1 MTKANSILHRAVAL
15 LAALCLLASM
25 ALPVYAAETETE
37 FSVSNSETIPS
48 DDNAENDADGTGSD
62 ISVSNVETIQKEAD
76 TTSEGSKTEPEISVP
91 ESGTIT
97 NSADT
102 TDKTAG
108 APPAEGVTGSENTAP
123 ADSAAADKTADADN
137 TGEDSTGSED
147 EAGFLNEGD
156 SADDRM
162 ITAGNAKESD
172 IALCADN
179 ATVQEGTKYTFYFAP
194 PQSWTRL
201 LEGKTITCSFR
212 RGNDNSNESTNG
224 VRETTAKRT
233 DDSTKDGRPIYQVD
247 VYHNEGNANSL
258 CPYKGFVWVKFT
270 LDNDH
275 WVQMNG
281 ERGNNNECWM
291 SVTAIADKCL
301 DGDKLKGSS
310 DETTVS
316 QEYDITKWVDYTSI
330 ILKHVRYGKQT
341 MTLLNK
347 SAQALDSVT
356 VTFWEKGDNGEFTQ
370 VGVSQPIN
378 TLQAGEH
385 ADITIPEA
393 ACAYVSFQKA
403 DNTYIGK
410 HYFNFYND
418 DTASDD
424 VAVFPY
430 DPVTRYCL
438 IYTGDKDV
446 RWSAPNSKTVYFD
459 ATFSDM
465 SYNNDN
471 AKIPYGM
478 PDAKGSLWCYIT
490 SDVGGKEP
498 ITKLQM
504 ARDGTSEI
512 WYVDVPQGYTKIRFA
527 SWAVDND
534 IAAQNGDGT
543 AMLTIPTDKDKPCF
557 YADTSDD
564 VIYQGG
570 DRGGYWDELGAV
582 RDVEKGKKGE
592 NGETKSIVEL
602 DKQAFT
608 PQSNTKYISTTLY
621 DYYTDYELNGNNR
634 NTYSS
639 TETGKHRSYVPF
651 RQFDRA
657 LSNYYSSYTGNPKIQ
672 NPIYTGHFQP
682 NKDGWG
688 SPFSNIA
695 ANLNLYGWGEITA
708 SDNSDY
714 KHFMAVN
721 NSTINTKDDSV
732 NYYAAFQGLV
742 GNQMKDGMPVMAG
755 TDLAEPHFNEA
766 FLTGTN
772 TEKAVLGKVYKDVS
786 FPFTQKPV
794 FTQTEGDLESKAQY
808 WYFDSNERSLYL
820 KQDTA
825 NSSKYYLEAT
835 AKAEKDS
842 SGNPIYT
849 DDNSQNRGSDNS
861 TTDSNNGDKPR
872 GFGFFPFNQKMGTE
886 NRNVNKYNYGF
897 GAKLQFDFTLTDDG
911 KVVVGTDE
919 SGKDIKVPIKF
930 FFSGDDDVWVYIDGQ
945 LVLDVGGAHGKASGL
960 LEFDETENKDAN
972 TVIPYVSSN
981 KAGGDVYTDPANKT
995 VYFNGKEVKFEK
1007 KGKILDKN
1015 GDEFT
1020 LDKGTTHTLTMFYM
1034 ERGMWE
1040 SNMAVAFNFPDHNE
1054 LQVEKQVDLSDVD
1067 EDFQA
1072 CFNDQKIFDFTI
1084 QNLATHYGT
1093 KPAVRPGTGNVDRK
1107 VVNLTADVASIYP
1120 ATDSEDYI
1128 FELADNPAQ
1137 GSETNTG
1144 QVLHWFA
1151 RHNDLSSTSR
1161 DMRYGIL
1168 ELNKPIDLRQYGY
1181 LTFEIYVKGETN
1193 LSLNNLYLQ
1202 LLDDGNRQM
1211 GSLSKAGLNGATFGS
1226 VTLEPNKWN
1235 TVKLSLN
1242 KMKEVVGFDNNVTTI
1257 RVGDN
1262 YQRDIYFRNF
1272 TFVPKTVPDIK
1283 TGFTTEQ
1290 DKIPDYGSAASGT
1303 LKNATYAKY
1312 TSNFDGMQVV
1322 DDQGRFVLENGEI
1335 ITFDDQFRRGSY
1347 ISLKEILNTK
1357 LYDTTWTV
1365 YENGLPVTSMTNAGG
1380 NTVTVAEPSKSLAN
1394 QNAADDKPGPD
1405 DGRTENKGTEQND
1418 NKYDGTKPSNANT
1431 IVFRSYS
1438 NPDESGDSLTR
1449 LKVQYINKVKTGGL
1463 IIKKEAAEN
1472 DNLTGTYEFKVT
1484 FSDVGGQGLETDDPI
1499 VKTYPI
1505 NMSDAENPNH
1515 TVIIT
1520 GIPVDTRYTIEEL
1533 EPKDGSHLQ
1542 GITLEGNE
1550 KNAHVVKNTTVEG
1563 VIVESKTPQMTA
1575 TFTNTSRKLIDIEF
1589 TKLWQDADGKPLGS
1603 AKQPSEIYIQL
1614 QRRLE
1619 NSSEKDPWEAVT
1631 YPATGSANYVTVTSI
1646 NDRWKY
1652 SFKGL
1657 DQRPAEDNGTDY
1669 VYRIV
1674 EGTVDTDDNFKAAG
1688 SSITI
1693 GGNTYTISAE
1703 ASLTGTAGSAANG
1716 TITGGSGKI
1725 ELINKLQDPKFTL
1738 EIVKKGVTTAE
1749 NGSETQTPLSG
1760 VEFKLEKLTVPSG
1773 GGEPQVDTTYDFGSG
1788 NKGSITGITGNDGTI
1803 VNNPFKNLKAG
1814 SYQLTE
1820 VKTAEGYNLLS
1831 KPIRIEFT
1839 TNGDCLIDGVKDE
1852 TNVTRTGDTCTMTLT
1867 VLNRKSFE
1875 LPHTGADAP
1884 SLWLLIGLPA
1894 LVAVLLVLVFRYN
1907 KKGGRR
1913 Q

>member
-1 MTKANSILHRAVAL
+1 MTKANSNLHRAAAL

-37 FSVSNSETIPS
+37 FSVSNSETIPG
-48 DDNAENDADGTGSD
+48 DDNAENDADETGSD
-62 ISVSNVETIQKEAD
+62 ISVSNLETIQKDGD
-76 TTSEGSKTEPEISVP
+76 TTNEGSKTEPEISVP
-91 ESGTIT
+91 ESGTIPSGT
-97 NSADT
+97 DT
-102 TDKTAG
+102 TDKAAG

-123 ADSAAADKTADADN
+123 ADNAAADKTADTDN

-147 EAGFLNEGD
+147 EAGFLNEDD

-172 IALCADN
+172 IALCAGD

-194 PQSWTRL
+194 PTDWIAQLDNGS
-201 LEGKTITCSFR
+201 TITCSFM
-212 RGNDNSNESTNG
+212 RGNDNSIPPSKYHE
-224 VRETTAKRT
+224 VRETPATLIT
-233 DDSTKDGRPIYQVD
+233 DKTTDNRPIYQVD
-247 VYHNEGNANSL
+247 VYHNNDDANSL
-258 CPYKGFVWVKFT
+258 CPYGGFVWVRFT
-270 LDNDH
+270 LDENH
-275 WVQMNG
+275 WVTMKGKREG
-281 ERGNNNECWM
+281 ENSNNYWM
-291 SVTAIADKCL
+291 EVGKIANKCL
-301 DGDKLKGSS
+301 DGNQLTGNTENVYD
-310 DETTVS
+310 
-316 QEYDITKWVDYTSI
+316 YDIDKWVPYADITP
-330 ILKHVRYGKQT
+330 KHVRYCGER

-347 SAQALDSVT
+347 SAQALDNVT
-356 VTFWEKGDNGEFTQ
+356 VTFWEKDDKGNFTQ
-370 VGVSQPIN
+370 VGDSQS
-378 TLQAGEH
+378 TGVLQTNGQAV
-385 ADITIPEA
+385 IKIPTD
-393 ACAYVSFQKA
+393 ACAYVSFQKS

-410 HYFNFYND
+410 QYFNFYND
-418 DTASDD
+418 EPEAENI
-424 VAVFPY
+424 AVFPY

-438 IYTGDKDV
+438 IYTGDNDV

-465 SYNNDN
+465 SYKNDS
-471 AKIPYGM
+471 ATTYGM
-478 PDAKGSLWCYIT
+478 PDADGNLWCYIT
-490 SDVGGKEP
+490 SDDSGKEP

-512 WYVDVPQGYTKIRFA
+512 WYVDVPQDYTKIRFA
-527 SWAVDND
+527 SWAVDGTNT
-534 IAAQNGDGT
+534 ANNGTDT
-543 AMLTIPTDKDKPCF
+543 VLLTIPDLNKPCF

-570 DRGGYWDELGAV
+570 NRDGYWDELGKT
-582 RDVEKGKKGE
+582 RDAEKGKKAADE
-592 NGETKSIVEL
+592 SAKSIVEL
-602 DKQAFT
+602 ESKTFT

-634 NTYSS
+634 NTYRS
-639 TETGKHRSYVPF
+639 TETGTHRSYVPF

-657 LSNYYSSYTGNPKIQ
+657 LSNYYSSYTGNPKVQ

-772 TEKAVLGKVYKDVS
+772 AEKAVLGKVYKDVS

-820 KQDTA
+820 KQDTG
-825 NSSKYYLEAT
+825 NTSKYYLEAT
-835 AKAEKDS
+835 NGTDDK
-842 SGNPIYT
+842 GNPIYT

-861 TTDSNNGDKPR
+861 TTDSNNNNKPR

-911 KVVVGTDE
+911 KVQVGDNPN
-919 SGKDIKVPIKF
+919 DKVPIKF

-960 LEFDETENKDAN
+960 LEFGSNGTDN
-972 TVIPYVSSN
+972 TVTPYVSSN
-981 KAGGDVYTDPANKT
+981 KAGGATYTTPVNNKT
-995 VYFNGKEVKFEK
+995 VYFNGSPVTFTKQ
-1007 KGKILDKN
+1007 GKIDDKD
-1015 GDEFT
+1015 GSPFT

-1040 SNMAVAFNFPDHNE
+1040 TNMAVAFNFPDHNE
-1054 LQVEKQVDLSDVD
+1054 LQVEKKVDLSDVD
-1067 EDFQA
+1067 KDFRD

-1084 QNLATHYGT
+1084 QNLATHYGA
-1093 KPAVRPGTGNVDRK
+1093 KEAVRPGTGGVENK
-1107 VVNLTADVASIYP
+1107 VLNLTADADVESIHP
-1120 ATDSEDYI
+1120 ATKDSTDYI
-1128 FELADNPAQ
+1128 FALAPDPAQ

-1151 RHNDLSSTSR
+1151 RFDDLNSAYR
-1161 DMRYGIL
+1161 NMRYGIL
-1168 ELNKPIDLRQYGY
+1168 ELNSPIDLRQYGY
-1181 LTFEIYVKGETN
+1181 LTFEIYVDGETN

-1202 LLDDGNRQM
+1202 LLDKNGKQM

-1242 KMKEVVGFDNNVTTI
+1242 KMNAVDGFDNKVTTI

-1262 YQRDIYFRNF
+1262 YQRHIYFRDF

-1290 DKIPDYGSAASGT
+1290 DKIPDYGSATTGT

-1335 ITFDDQFRRGSY
+1335 ITFNDQFRRGSY
-1347 ISLKEILNTK
+1347 ISLKEILDTK
-1357 LYDTTWTV
+1357 LYDTRWTV
-1365 YENGLPVTSMTNAGG
+1365 YENELPVTSMKGGG

-1394 QNAADDKPGPD
+1394 QIAADDKPGPD
-1405 DGRTENKGTEQND
+1405 DGRTENKGTGQNG
-1418 NKYDGTKPSNANT
+1418 NPYDGTKPSDANT

-1438 NPDESGDSLTR
+1438 NPDESDDSLTS

-1472 DNLTGTYEFKVT
+1472 ENLTGIYTFKVT
-1484 FSDVGGQGLETDDPI
+1484 FSDVGGQSLETDDPI
-1499 VKTYPI
+1499 VKYYTI
-1505 NMSDAENPNH
+1505 DMSAANPDP
-1515 TVIIT
+1515 TVPIT
-1520 GIPVDTRYTIEEL
+1520 GIPVGTRYTIEEIGTS
-1533 EPKDGSHLQ
+1533 DGSYLQ
-1542 GITLEGNE
+1542 GITLVGS
-1550 KNAHVVKNTTVEG
+1550 KDNAHVVNNTVEG
-1563 VIVESKTPQMTA
+1563 VIVESTNQKMTA
-1575 TFTNTSRKLIDIEF
+1575 TFTNTKRTLIDIAF
-1589 TKLWQDADGKPLGS
+1589 TKLWQDAAGKPLGS
-1603 AKQPSEIYIQL
+1603 EKLPDKIYIQL

-1619 NSSEKDPWEAVT
+1619 NSTDENNWVAVT
-1631 YPATGSANYVTVTSI
+1631 YPAGSANYVTVTPT
-1646 NDRWKY
+1646 NGGWQC
-1652 SFKGL
+1652 SFTGL
-1657 DQRPAEDNGTDY
+1657 DQHELNGNTNY

-1674 EGTVDTDDNFKAAG
+1674 EGTVDTNDTFTAKG

-1693 GGNTYTISAE
+1693 GGNTYTISA
-1703 ASLTGTAGSAANG
+1703 AATLTGKAGSAANG

-1725 ELINKLQDPKFTL
+1725 VLTNTLQDPKFTL
-1738 EIVKKGVTTAE
+1738 NIVKKGVTTGE

-1760 VEFKLEKLTVPSG
+1760 VEFKLERLTVPSG

-1831 KPIRIEFT
+1831 KPIQIKFT
-1839 TNGDCLIDGVKDE
+1839 TDGECYIDGVKDE